1 MQSFIFLSKVV
12 LFSIP
17 SKDAG
22 NLEGSKPIGLF
33 KINDNMPVEHKSLAL
48 ALWLQKIS
56 GFSLCLL

>member
-22 NLEGSKPIGLF
+22 NLEGSR
-33 KINDNMPVEHKSLAL
+33 PV
-48 ALWLQKIS
+48 
-56 GFSLCLL
+56 